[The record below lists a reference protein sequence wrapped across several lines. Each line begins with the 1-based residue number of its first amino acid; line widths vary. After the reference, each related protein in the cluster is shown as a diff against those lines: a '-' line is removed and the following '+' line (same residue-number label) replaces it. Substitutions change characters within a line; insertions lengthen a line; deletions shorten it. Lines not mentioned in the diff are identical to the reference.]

1 MSITAQPRTRSDPRT
16 GIAFILLA
24 MLAVSVN
31 DMLVKRL
38 SGGYPLHEIIFVRS
52 AIALCFS
59 VLILQ
64 VEGGWRILRTDKPW
78 LHLLRCL
85 LIVGANMTYFAAL
98 AVLPLAEAT
107 ALFYVMPLFI
117 TVLSVPLLGERVGPW
132 RIGAVLVGFAGV
144 MLMLRPAGGAGGDE
158 VPRLM
163 LMLPMLAA
171 LLYAF
176 MQILTRRLGVASK
189 ASAMAI
195 YIQCAFIA
203 VSLGFFVIAGDG
215 RFAAGSENASVQ
227 FLLRGWRWPEPGDRL
242 LFVLLGT
249 VSAVVAYS
257 LSQAYRSAEAATVA
271 PFEYAALP
279 LAIFWGWTIWGHLPG
294 PWVSAGIVLIV
305 GAGLTVFLR
314 ERRRNAPDRPPP
326 RRW

>member
-1 MSITAQPRTRSDPRT
+1 MATIAQPAARSDPRT

-31 DMLVKRL
+31 DMLVKHL
-38 SGGYPLHEIIFVRS
+38 SGDYPLHEIIFVRS

-59 VLILQ
+59 LVILQ
-64 VEGGWRILRTDKPW
+64 VEGGWRLLRTDRPL

-85 LIVGANMTYFAAL
+85 LIVGANMSYFMAL
-98 AVLPLAEAT
+98 AVLPLADAS

-117 TVLSVPLLGERVGPW
+117 TLLSIPLLGERVGPW
-132 RIGAVLVGFAGV
+132 RIGAVVVGFGGV
-144 MLMLRPAGGAGGDE
+144 LLMLRPAGGELA
-158 VPRLM
+158 VSRLV
-163 LMLPMLAA
+163 LLLPMLAA

-176 MQILTRRLGVASK
+176 MQILTRRLGVRSK

-195 YIQCAFIA
+195 YIQCTFIA
-203 VSLGFFVIAGDG
+203 VSLGFFAIGGDG
-215 RFAAGSENASVQ
+215 RLAEGSDNASLQ
-227 FLLRGWRWPEPGDRL
+227 FLLRAWRWPAPGDRL
-242 LFVLLGT
+242 LLAGLGT

-279 LAIFWGWTIWGHLPG
+279 LAIFWGWAVWGHLPG
-294 PWVSAGIVLIV
+294 PWVSAGILLIV
-305 GAGLTVFLR
+305 GAGLTVFMR
-314 ERRRNAPDRPPP
+314 ERRRRAPPP
-326 RRW
+326 RPARRW

>member
-64 VEGGWRILRTDKPW
+64 VEGGWRILRTDRPW

-117 TVLSVPLLGERVGPW
+117 TVLSVPLLGETVGPW

-144 MLMLRPAGGAGGDE
+144 MLMLRPAGGAGGGE

-215 RFAAGSENASVQ
+215 RFAAGSDNASVQ

-294 PWVSAGIVLIV
+294 PWVSVGIVLIV

-314 ERRRNAPDRPPP
+314 ERRRNATDRPPP